1 MKVPIVISEPP
12 PEFGELQG
20 NPEFHDVTAMN
31 GDYTYV
37 PGFSEKRL
45 ARDKAMLEV
54 MQGKRRSQDVPTLPH
69 NFRWARC
76 QNKAGEPDSRKVIS
90 AGNRGYQAVT
100 MEQVGPG
107 KLLESLPAGAKPNAA
122 GQIQQGDVV
131 LMIADAPRVAR
142 NEFAKRVR
150 TESATKGAEAGFAS
164 ALASVGGRPTRGA
177 APFIQRE
184 VGQPVR
190 AELSPKS
197 NTKAERQ

>member
-1 MKVPIVISEPP
+1 MRVPIIISEPP

-20 NPEFHDVTAMN
+20 SPEFHEATGMN

-45 ARDKAMLEV
+45 ARDMAILEV
-54 MQGKRRSQDVPTLPH
+54 TQGKRRSQDVPTLPH

-90 AGNRGYQAVT
+90 AGNRGYVT
-100 MEQVGPG
+100 VTAEQVGPG
-107 KLLESLPAGAKPNAA
+107 KLLESLPAGAKFNAA
-122 GQIQQGDVV
+122 GQLQQGDVV

-142 NEFAKRVR
+142 NEFNKRVK
-150 TESATKGAEAGFAS
+150 TESATKGAEAGFEA
-164 ALASVGGRPTRGA
+164 ALATVGGRPTRGA
-177 APFIQRE
+177 APFIQKE
-184 VGQPVR
+184 VGQAVR

-197 NTKAERQ
+197 KAER